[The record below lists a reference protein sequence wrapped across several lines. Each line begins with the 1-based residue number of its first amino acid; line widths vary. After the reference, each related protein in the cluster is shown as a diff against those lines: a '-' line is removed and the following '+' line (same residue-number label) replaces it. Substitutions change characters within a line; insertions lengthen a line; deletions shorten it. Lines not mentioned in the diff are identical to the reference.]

1 MYRLIGKDK
10 NGKRVILDE
19 NIPDDFAA
27 EHSAEDCGRV
37 WRDYS
42 DFKLEI
48 ILLFFLHTSKN
59 RFFLPYSSL

>member
-42 DFKLEI
+42 DFKLEKI
-48 ILLFFLHTSKN
+48 SEISNETI
-59 RFFLPYSSL
+59 